1 MNKCDYFSKITYVLP
16 LVFLAACGGSSNN
29 NSIED
34 PVNSVAT
41 AEGVFIDSP
50 VEGLNYV
57 SGSIEGTTDANGVFT
72 YEVGEEITFS
82 VGDIVIGSATGAATL
97 TPLSLVDDALDET
110 NPTVVNIATFLQTLD
125 DDGDPENGITITE
138 MQHTEAT
145 SLTINFELSIF
156 DFEYDADV
164 QTAVSLLTSVSYA
177 GARALISAD
186 DALAHLQGSL
196 GIEVEDDVADDD
208 IVDDDVVEDDV
219 VEDDV
224 VEDDVVEDDVVEDD
238 VVEDDVVEDDVV
250 EDDVVED
257 DVVEDDVVE
266 DDVVIDDSDYGSIAI
281 SGTDAATIGS
291 PLVVES
297 AVYGRDDL
305 TNLETSVVMTGMGIT
320 LGERGDNFLFD
331 FATATDG
338 FIIVVGDLSLF
349 DGGIIISMTIMK
361 DSIEYDYVCDSECNT
376 ILDLENQTVTFND
389 TVVNYDSNPALTLNG
404 TVSWEYE

>member
-1 MNKCDYFSKITYVLP
+1 M
-16 LVFLAACGGSSNN
+16 
-29 NSIED
+29 
-34 PVNSVAT
+34 
-41 AEGVFIDSP
+41 
-50 VEGLNYV
+50 
-57 SGSIEGTTDANGVFT
+57 
-72 YEVGEEITFS
+72 
-82 VGDIVIGSATGAATL
+82 
-97 TPLSLVDDALDET
+97 
-110 NPTVVNIATFLQTLD
+110 
-125 DDGDPENGITITE
+125 
-138 MQHTEAT
+138 
-145 SLTINFELSIF
+145 
-156 DFEYDADV
+156 
-164 QTAVSLLTSVSYA
+164 
-177 GARALISAD
+177 
-186 DALAHLQGSL
+186 
-196 GIEVEDDVADDD
+196 
-208 IVDDDVVEDDV
+208 
-219 VEDDV
+219 
-224 VEDDVVEDDVVEDD
+224 EDDVVEDD

>member
-1 MNKCDYFSKITYVLP
+1 MNKCDYFLKITYVLP
-16 LVFLAACGGSSNN
+16 LVFLASCGGSSNN

-110 NPTVVNIATFLQTLD
+110 DPTVVNIATFLQTLD

-224 VEDDVVEDDVVEDD
+224 VEDDVVEDDVV
-238 VVEDDVVEDDVV
+238 V
-250 EDDVVED
+250 
-257 DVVEDDVVE
+257 
-266 DDVVIDDSDYGSIAI
+266 DDSDYGSIAI